1 MHYIVVVLLFFFFA
15 LLAEIKLISW
25 DAAIISMTIILAACI
40 LSLTI
45 EEKMSAF
52 ISTIKKQMET
62 RQNNDGKDENDNER
76 N

>member
-1 MHYIVVVLLFFFFA
+1 MHVIIVFLLSLLFA
-15 LLAEIKLISW
+15 LLAETKLISW
-25 DAAIISMTIILAACI
+25 DVAIISMSIILAAVI

-52 ISTIKKQMET
+52 ISAIKKQMET
-62 RQNNDGKDENDNER
+62 RQNIDGKDENDNER

>member
-1 MHYIVVVLLFFFFA
+1 MYIMVEFFFSLLFA

-25 DAAIISMTIILAACI
+25 DTAIISMSIILAAVI

-52 ISTIKKQMET
+52 ISAIKEQMET
-62 RQNNDGKDENDNER
+62 RQNGKDENDNER

>member
-1 MHYIVVVLLFFFFA
+1 MHYIVVVLLFFFA

>member
-1 MHYIVVVLLFFFFA
+1 MHAIIVFLLSLLFA

-25 DAAIISMTIILAACI
+25 DTAIISMSIILAAVI

-52 ISTIKKQMET
+52 ISAIKEQIET
-62 RQNNDGKDENDNER
+62 RQNGKNDNER

>member
-25 DAAIISMTIILAACI
+25 DATIISMTIILAACI
-40 LSLTI
+40 LSSTI

-52 ISTIKKQMET
+52 IATIKKQMET